1 MIDDSKIDRLD
12 RFGKAL
18 LSKRQKA
25 IQARKKSG
33 IEEIWDQDSEYYEGI
48 DDANRGE
55 VSTSITKNLVD
66 RGGYSR
72 VNRKRIGSNVFM
84 NITKQYTDIAAMSL
98 ADMLLPVDDANFEVR
113 PTPKPATM
121 ELLQVKPVDVG
132 VVMYKNQQMPVEQ
145 FEETIKQDAKKKAE
159 EAQKQIEDWLV
170 EAHWNREVR
179 KVLRDSA
186 ILGTGVVKG
195 CYPIIDEQNSV
206 HKMFQKQMPTPQGE
220 MQAEGVADVKV
231 IEIRPASKRIDVR
244 NFYPDPACG
253 DDIHSGSFV
262 WERDYITKKEL
273 RNLRKAKGYISSQ
286 IDLVL
291 KEGADDDLEKKR
303 DKTNFGDRFEVWYY
317 YGEATKDDLEA
328 ADCTCGDSD
337 TYDVVVVIVNNRV
350 IKATM
355 NPLESGEF
363 PYDVMVW
370 QPMNDTWTGIGVARQ
385 VREPQRIINAATRNL
400 LDNAGKGG
408 RPTTIIADG
417 VESADGGLVEVGSGA
432 LLRLSPDSPIQD
444 ARGAIS
450 SIIIPII
457 TQDLMAIIQY
467 ALKMAE
473 DITGLPMMLQGQQGN
488 APDTV
493 GGMTMLQNNA
503 GTIRRNIARNFD
515 DRVTV
520 PHITRYY
527 EWIMLYGDEQLKG
540 DFNIEARGSTV
551 LFERDAQHQAIM
563 QLGALVMNPAFQINP
578 AKWIDEA
585 FKAQR
590 LDSKRFKFSEE
601 EIKQM
606 QAQAQQN
613 PPQDPKVAGQI
624 EVAKVR
630 AAGEM
635 DKAKFLQST
644 DMAEMQVKETLAMQE
659 LKFKAQQAEVDRQ
672 HEIQMKQM
680 ERDMKI
686 MELSQSTQI
695 SVAEIKSQLAQT
707 AQKLN
712 VQTQLSKQV
721 LTPPTEPA
729 GRAPNGQ
736 AYQK

>member
-1 MIDDSKIDRLD
+1 
-12 RFGKAL
+12 
-18 LSKRQKA
+18 
-25 IQARKKSG
+25 
-33 IEEIWDQDSEYYEGI
+33 
-48 DDANRGE
+48 
-55 VSTSITKNLVD
+55 
-66 RGGYSR
+66 
-72 VNRKRIGSNVFM
+72 
-84 NITKQYTDIAAMSL
+84 
-98 ADMLLPVDDANFEVR
+98 
-113 PTPKPATM
+113 
-121 ELLQVKPVDVG
+121 
-132 VVMYKNQQMPVEQ
+132 
-145 FEETIKQDAKKKAE
+145 
-159 EAQKQIEDWLV
+159 
-170 EAHWNREVR
+170 
-179 KVLRDSA
+179 
-186 ILGTGVVKG
+186 
-195 CYPIIDEQNSV
+195 
-206 HKMFQKQMPTPQGE
+206 
-220 MQAEGVADVKV
+220 
-231 IEIRPASKRIDVR
+231 
-244 NFYPDPACG
+244 
-253 DDIHSGSFV
+253 
-262 WERDYITKKEL
+262 
-273 RNLRKAKGYISSQ
+273 
-286 IDLVL
+286 
-291 KEGADDDLEKKR
+291 
-303 DKTNFGDRFEVWYY
+303 
-317 YGEATKDDLEA
+317 
-328 ADCTCGDSD
+328 
-337 TYDVVVVIVNNRV
+337 
-350 IKATM
+350 
-355 NPLESGEF
+355 
-363 PYDVMVW
+363 
-370 QPMNDTWTGIGVARQ
+370 
-385 VREPQRIINAATRNL
+385 
-400 LDNAGKGG
+400 
-408 RPTTIIADG
+408 
-417 VESADGGLVEVGSGA
+417 
-432 LLRLSPDSPIQD
+432 
-444 ARGAIS
+444 
-450 SIIIPII
+450 
-457 TQDLMAIIQY
+457 
-467 ALKMAE
+467 
-473 DITGLPMMLQGQQGN
+473 
-488 APDTV
+488 
-493 GGMTMLQNNA
+493 MTMLQNNA

>member
-1 MIDDSKIDRLD
+1 MDDSKIDRLD

-72 VNRKRIGSNVFM
+72 TNKKRTGSNVFM
-84 NITKQYTDIAAMSL
+84 NITKQYADIAAMSL
-98 ADMLLPVDDANFEVR
+98 ADMLLPIDDANFEVR
-113 PTPKPATM
+113 PTPKPTTM
-121 ELLQVKPVDVG
+121 DLLDVKPVDVG
-132 VVMYKNQQMPVEQ
+132 IVMYKNQQMPIEQ
-145 FEETIKQDAKKKAE
+145 FEDTIKQSAKKKSE

-179 KVLRDSA
+179 KVLRDA
-186 ILGTGVVKG
+186 AVLGTGVIKG
-195 CYPIIDEQNSV
+195 CYPVIDEQNST
-206 HKMFQKQMPTPQGE
+206 HKIFQKQMPTPQGNV
-220 MQAEGVADVKV
+220 QAEGIADVKA
-231 IEIRPASKRIDVR
+231 IEIRPSSKRIDVR
-244 NFYPDPACG
+244 NFYPDPSCG
-253 DDIHSGSFV
+253 DDIHTGSYV

-273 RNLRKAKGYISSQ
+273 RKLRTAKGYLQSQ

-291 KEGADDDLEKKR
+291 KEGADDDLERKR
-303 DKTNFGDRFEVWYY
+303 DKNTYGDRFEVWYY
-317 YGEATKDDLEA
+317 YGEASKEELDAAGCRHSDD
-328 ADCTCGDSD
+328 D

-350 IKATM
+350 IKATL

-363 PYDVMVW
+363 PFDVMVW
-370 QPMNDTWTGIGVARQ
+370 QPMRDTWTGTGVARQ
-385 VREPQRIINAATRNL
+385 IREPQRIVNAATRNL

-473 DITGLPMMLQGQQGN
+473 DITGLPMMLQGQQGS

-527 EWIMLYGDEQLKG
+527 EWIMLYGDEQMKG

-563 QLGALVMNPAFQINP
+563 QMGSLVMNPVFQINP

-585 FKAQR
+585 FKAQK

-606 QAQAQQN
+606 QQQAQQN
-613 PPQDPKVAGQI
+613 PPQDPRIAGQI

-635 DKAKFLQST
+635 DKAKFSQST

-659 LKFKAQQAEVDRQ
+659 LKFKAQQAEIDRQ

-721 LTPPTEPA
+721 LTPPTEPL

-736 AYQK
+736 AYQR

>member
-1 MIDDSKIDRLD
+1 
-12 RFGKAL
+12 
-18 LSKRQKA
+18 
-25 IQARKKSG
+25 
-33 IEEIWDQDSEYYEGI
+33 
-48 DDANRGE
+48 
-55 VSTSITKNLVD
+55 
-66 RGGYSR
+66 
-72 VNRKRIGSNVFM
+72 
-84 NITKQYTDIAAMSL
+84 
-98 ADMLLPVDDANFEVR
+98 
-113 PTPKPATM
+113 
-121 ELLQVKPVDVG
+121 
-132 VVMYKNQQMPVEQ
+132 
-145 FEETIKQDAKKKAE
+145 
-159 EAQKQIEDWLV
+159 
-170 EAHWNREVR
+170 
-179 KVLRDSA
+179 
-186 ILGTGVVKG
+186 
-195 CYPIIDEQNSV
+195 
-206 HKMFQKQMPTPQGE
+206 
-220 MQAEGVADVKV
+220 
-231 IEIRPASKRIDVR
+231 
-244 NFYPDPACG
+244 
-253 DDIHSGSFV
+253 
-262 WERDYITKKEL
+262 
-273 RNLRKAKGYISSQ
+273 
-286 IDLVL
+286 
-291 KEGADDDLEKKR
+291 
-303 DKTNFGDRFEVWYY
+303 VWYY

-590 LDSKRFKFSEE
+590 LDSKRFKFTEE

-613 PPQDPKVAGQI
+613 QPQDPKVAGQI

-630 AAGEM
+630 AAAEM

-644 DMAEMQVKETLAMQE
+644 DMAEMEVKETIVMQE
-659 LKFKAQQAEVDRQ
+659 LKFKAQQAEIDRQ

-695 SVAEIKSQLAQT
+695 SVATIKSQLAQT

>member
-1 MIDDSKIDRLD
+1 MDDSKIDRLD

-72 VNRKRIGSNVFM
+72 TNKKRTGSNVFM
-84 NITKQYTDIAAMSL
+84 NITKQYADIAAMSL
-98 ADMLLPVDDANFEVR
+98 ADMLLPIDDANFEVR
-113 PTPKPATM
+113 PTPKPTTM
-121 ELLQVKPVDVG
+121 DLLDVKPVDVG
-132 VVMYKNQQMPVEQ
+132 IVMYKNQQMPIEQ
-145 FEETIKQDAKKKAE
+145 FEDTIKQSAKKKSE

-179 KVLRDSA
+179 KVLRDA
-186 ILGTGVVKG
+186 AVLGTGVIKG
-195 CYPIIDEQNSV
+195 CYPVIDEQNST
-206 HKMFQKQMPTPQGE
+206 HKIFQKQMPTPQGNV
-220 MQAEGVADVKV
+220 QAEGIADVKA
-231 IEIRPASKRIDVR
+231 IEIRPSSKRIDVR
-244 NFYPDPACG
+244 NFYPDPSCG
-253 DDIHSGSFV
+253 DDIHTGSYV

-273 RNLRKAKGYISSQ
+273 RKLRTAKGYLQSQ

-303 DKTNFGDRFEVWYY
+303 DKNTYGDRFEVWYY
-317 YGEATKDDLEA
+317 YGEASKEELDAAGCQHSDD
-328 ADCTCGDSD
+328 D

-350 IKATM
+350 IKATL

-363 PYDVMVW
+363 PFDVMVW
-370 QPMNDTWTGIGVARQ
+370 QPMRDTWTGTGVARQ
-385 VREPQRIINAATRNL
+385 VREPQRIVNAATRNL

-473 DITGLPMMLQGQQGN
+473 DITGLPMMLQGQQGS

-527 EWIMLYGDEQLKG
+527 EWIMLYGDEQMKG

-563 QLGALVMNPAFQINP
+563 QMGSLVMNPAFQINP

-585 FKAQR
+585 FKAQK

-606 QAQAQQN
+606 QQQAQQS
-613 PPQDPKVAGQI
+613 PPQDPRIAGQI

-659 LKFKAQQAEVDRQ
+659 LKFKAQQSEIDRQ
-672 HEIQMKQM
+672 HEIEMKQM

-686 MELSQSTQI
+686 MELSQASQI
-695 SVAEIKSQLAQT
+695 SVATIKAQLAQT

-721 LTPPTEPA
+721 LTPPTEPL

>member
-1 MIDDSKIDRLD
+1 MDDSKIDRLD

-72 VNRKRIGSNVFM
+72 TNKKRTGSNVFM
-84 NITKQYTDIAAMSL
+84 NITKQYADIAAMSL
-98 ADMLLPVDDANFEVR
+98 ADMLLPIDDANFEVR
-113 PTPKPATM
+113 PTPKPTTM
-121 ELLQVKPVDVG
+121 DLLDVKPVDVG
-132 VVMYKNQQMPVEQ
+132 IVMYKNQQMPIEQ
-145 FEETIKQDAKKKAE
+145 FEDTIKQSAKKKSD

-179 KVLRDSA
+179 KVLRDA
-186 ILGTGVVKG
+186 AVLGTGVIKG
-195 CYPIIDEQNSV
+195 CYPVIDEQNST
-206 HKMFQKQMPTPQGE
+206 HKIFQKQMPTPQGNV
-220 MQAEGVADVKV
+220 QAEGIADVKA

-244 NFYPDPACG
+244 NFYPDPSCG
-253 DDIHSGSFV
+253 DDIHTGSYV

-273 RNLRKAKGYISSQ
+273 RKLRTAKGYLQSQ

-303 DKTNFGDRFEVWYY
+303 DKNTYGDRFEVWYY
-317 YGEATKDDLEA
+317 YGEASKEELDA
-328 ADCTCGDSD
+328 AGCQHSVDD

-350 IKATM
+350 IKATL

-363 PYDVMVW
+363 PFDVMVW
-370 QPMNDTWTGIGVARQ
+370 QPMRDTWTGTGVARQ
-385 VREPQRIINAATRNL
+385 VREPQRIVNAATRNL

-473 DITGLPMMLQGQQGN
+473 DITGLPMMLQGQQGS

-527 EWIMLYGDEQLKG
+527 EWIMLYGDEQMKG

-563 QLGALVMNPAFQINP
+563 QMGSLVMNPAFQINP

-585 FKAQR
+585 FKAQK

-606 QAQAQQN
+606 QQQAQQS
-613 PPQDPKVAGQI
+613 PPQDPRIAGQI

-635 DKAKFLQST
+635 EKAKFLQST

-659 LKFKAQQAEVDRQ
+659 LKFKAQQSEIDRQ
-672 HEIQMKQM
+672 HEIEMKQM

-686 MELSQSTQI
+686 MELSQASQI
-695 SVAEIKSQLAQT
+695 SVATIKAQLAQT

-721 LTPPTEPA
+721 LTPPTEPL

-736 AYQK
+736 AYQR